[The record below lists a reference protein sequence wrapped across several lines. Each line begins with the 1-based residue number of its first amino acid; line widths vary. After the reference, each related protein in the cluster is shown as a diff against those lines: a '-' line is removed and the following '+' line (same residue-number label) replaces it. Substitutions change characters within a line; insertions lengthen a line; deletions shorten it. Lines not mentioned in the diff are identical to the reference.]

1 MMLRPLERGARAAA
15 FVLVALGCSASDD
28 TALPEPRIATPT
40 LDGGIDQGASGGT
53 VGALGTAGRA
63 GANAAGAASGTGA
76 EAGSGA
82 AAGASG
88 SSAGSGNGG
97 TSGAGGGMIDGS
109 AGATGGARGS
119 GPDAGGTCLEQ
130 LRAFGVGYMRVEA
143 KGVVDAVE
151 LTGPL
156 NGVLI
161 ANGTSQNPAQDPM
174 ACEFVK
180 TLYAF
185 TTLLKERGFN
195 RIGTLGSYCYRCCCA
210 WSSTN
215 FCRGPDDPEPDCGT
229 SGFSNHSWGRAID
242 VRYLYKADGTRYDVN
257 DPSHFVQWTGPS
269 ETCSAAIA
277 AQTGISHEL
286 YGLVCEASA
295 RRLFGTALT
304 PNYNEVHRNHF
315 HLDIGQSGPAS
326 GFIVRS
332 LGAPNVDI
340 SLYGDE

>member
-1 MMLRPLERGARAAA
+1 MVLRSLGGGARAGA

-28 TALPEPRIATPT
+28 AALPESAGGKPAI
-40 LDGGIDQGASGGT
+40 DGGADQGATGASGGT
-53 VGALGTAGRA
+53 EGSGGSS
-63 GANAAGAASGTGA
+63 AAGGVSGASG
-76 EAGSGA
+76 AGSG
-82 AAGASG
+82 
-88 SSAGSGNGG
+88 GG
-97 TSGAGGGMIDGS
+97 SGAGGRGAGSGSGGTTGASGGAADGS
-109 AGATGGARGS
+109 AGTNGASGTSGS
-119 GPDAGGTCLEQ
+119 SPDAGGTCLDQ
-130 LRAFGVGYMRVEA
+130 LGAFGVGYMRVQA
-143 KGVVDAVE
+143 KGVADAVE

-185 TTLLKERGFN
+185 ATLLKERGFN

-210 WSSTN
+210 WSMTN

-229 SGFSNHSWGRAID
+229 EGFSNHSWGRAID
-242 VRYLYKADGTRYDVN
+242 VRYLYKSVGTRYDVN
-257 DPSHFVQWTGPS
+257 DPTHFVQWSGPS

-277 AQTGISHEL
+277 AQTGVSREL

-295 RRLFGTALT
+295 RRLFSTALT
-304 PNYNEVHRNHF
+304 PNYNAAHRNHF

-332 LGAPNVDI
+332 LAAPNVDM
-340 SLYGDE
+340 SLRGDE

>member
-1 MMLRPLERGARAAA
+1 MALRPCGGSARAAGL
-15 FVLVALGCSASDD
+15 VLVVLGCSGSDD
-28 TALPEPRIATPT
+28 AVSREPNGGAAG
-40 LDGGIDQGASGGT
+40 LDAGAGRSASGGAN
-53 VGALGTAGRA
+53 GSA
-63 GANAAGAASGTGA
+63 GAGAVSG
-76 EAGSGA
+76 AGSGGSGAVSGAGGTGPGGVSGA
-82 AAGASG
+82 AG
-88 SSAGSGNGG
+88 SSAGSGNAGGTLGASGAMDGSAG
-97 TSGAGGGMIDGS
+97 TSGA
-109 AGATGGARGS
+109 

-130 LRAFGVGYMRVEA
+130 LGALGVAYLRVEA

-151 LTGPL
+151 LTGQL

-161 ANGTSQNPAQDPM
+161 ANGTSQNPAQDPL

-180 TLYAF
+180 TLFAF
-185 TTLLKERGFN
+185 TTLLKERGYS

-242 VRYLYKADGTRYDVN
+242 VRYLYRPDGTRYDVN
-257 DPSHFVQWTGPS
+257 DPTQFVQWTS
-269 ETCSAAIA
+269 ANETCSTAIA
-277 AQTGISHEL
+277 AQTGISREL

-295 RRLFGTALT
+295 RRLFSTVLT
-304 PNYNEVHRNHF
+304 PNYNEAHRNHF

-332 LGAPNVDI
+332 YGAPNVDI
-340 SLYGDE
+340 SLFGDE

>member
-1 MMLRPLERGARAAA
+1 MGLRSLGGDARVAAGV
-15 FVLVALGCSASDD
+15 VLIAVGCSASDD
-28 TALPEPRIATPT
+28 GAAPEPGAGKPGT
-40 LDGGIDQGASGGT
+40 DSGADQGANGGT
-53 VGALGTAGRA
+53 VGSA
-63 GANAAGAASGTGA
+63 GAGVGGVTGVGSGGSAGV
-76 EAGSGA
+76 AGSGA
-82 AAGASG
+82 SG
-88 SSAGSGNGG
+88 AGSGGSGG
-97 TSGAGGGMIDGS
+97 TSGAGTGASDGS
-109 AGATGGARGS
+109 AGTPGGTAGTAGTGA
-119 GPDAGGTCLEQ
+119 DAGGTCLEE
-130 LRAFGVGYMRVEA
+130 LRALGVAHIRVEA

-151 LTGPL
+151 LTGQL

-161 ANGTSQNPAQDPM
+161 ANGTSQSPAQDPM

-185 TTLLKERGFN
+185 TTLLKERGYS

-215 FCRGPDDPEPDCGT
+215 FCRGPDDPEPDCGS

-242 VRYLYKADGTRYDVN
+242 VRYLYKVDGTRHDVN
-257 DPSHFVQWTGPS
+257 DPTHFVQWTS
-269 ETCSAAIA
+269 ANATCGAAIA
-277 AQTGISHEL
+277 AQMGISREL

-295 RRLFGTALT
+295 RRLFSTALT
-304 PNYNEVHRNHF
+304 PNYNEAHRNHF

-332 LGAPNVDI
+332 YAEPNVDI